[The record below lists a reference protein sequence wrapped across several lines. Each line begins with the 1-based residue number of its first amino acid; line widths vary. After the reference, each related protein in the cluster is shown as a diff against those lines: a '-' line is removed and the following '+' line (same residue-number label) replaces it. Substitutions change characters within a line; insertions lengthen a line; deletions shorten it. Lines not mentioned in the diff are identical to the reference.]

1 MEASLNL
8 TKIKS
13 THLTSFGTGMFVAPN
28 TIDFSYVFTHMGF
41 TDNLTIY
48 LTLAI
53 SLMLFVVLMVWARV
67 KDRQDVQK
75 VGLAYGERKHYHFIS
90 LLYS

>member
-1 MEASLNL
+1 MQGVLFSSQVIDASLNL

-13 THLTSFGTGMFVAPN
+13 NHLTSFGTGMFVPPN
-28 TIDFSYVFTHMGF
+28 TIDFSYVFTNLGF

-48 LTLAI
+48 LTLII
-53 SLMLFVVLMVWARV
+53 SLTLFIVMMVWARI

-75 VGLAYGERKHYHFIS
+75 VS
-90 LLYS
+90 L